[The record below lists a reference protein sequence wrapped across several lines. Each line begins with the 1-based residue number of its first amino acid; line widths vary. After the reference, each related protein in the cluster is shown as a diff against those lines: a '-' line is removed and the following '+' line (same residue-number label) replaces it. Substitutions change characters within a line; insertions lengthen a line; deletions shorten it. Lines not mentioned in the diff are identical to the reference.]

1 MSKYKPPDGCRNLWL
16 MVSDDGYELPMV
28 VADSAGELARMLG
41 ITEATI
47 YHQISNARKHGY
59 FCRYVKVRVEL

>member
-1 MSKYKPPDGCRNLWL
+1 